1 MQTVA
6 NMRRVRLG
14 NEAAK
19 TILNSNPIQATSYF
33 WMSKQA
39 CPNISQELNIAYHRI
54 KLTFQD
60 KHTEDTE
67 SITDLAFKPG
77 KA

>member
-1 MQTVA
+1 
-6 NMRRVRLG
+6 MRRVSLG

-19 TILNSNPIQATSYF
+19 TIVNSNPTQATSYF

-39 CPNISQELNIAYHRI
+39 CPNISQELNTAYHRI
-54 KLTFQD
+54 KSTFQD

-67 SITDLAFKPG
+67 HITELAFKPG